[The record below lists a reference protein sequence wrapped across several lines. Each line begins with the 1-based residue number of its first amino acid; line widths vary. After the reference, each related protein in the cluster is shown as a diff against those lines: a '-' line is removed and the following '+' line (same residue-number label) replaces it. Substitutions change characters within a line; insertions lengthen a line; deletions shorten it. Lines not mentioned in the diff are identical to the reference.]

1 MNKFLILFAL
11 FFIGCVPV
19 ADAVADGNE
28 PPANPYL
35 ADSPWSMTHR
45 NPYCQASSPFP
56 GPDKGI
62 SGKDYII
69 GTPGCITM
77 PISGKYPD
85 GSRVVWGN
93 NLTNVFKLSTKNKKL
108 KEIDEVKKDKKDS
121 GAGSL
126 VESGIS
132 GAYTLVDKDG
142 VFFVPDMTRIF
153 AYCDSVAGDPASK
166 IKIRDVY
173 SIPAEYLH
181 EGKDKIVGLVMT
193 YDGMLVF
200 ATNTGLIGVL
210 SRSFDRAYYLY
221 LGEEDEELSNSIACD
236 EQGGI
241 YVVTSRKMYRVQW
254 TGTEITT
261 DETKGGWTA
270 DYETGSDQSGIR
282 LGIGSGTT
290 PTLMGVGSQDRFVAI
305 TDGSE
310 LMNMVL
316 FWRDNIPEDWQQIPG
331 TKDRRIAA
339 QVPVRFGNPDAKH
352 SQTDQSLCVRGYG
365 AIVVNNEL
373 GADLG
378 NRTLNIIISGIPGIA
393 PKGVEKFEWNPATRT
408 LSSVWANKQI
418 SIPNGV
424 PCMSA
429 ATNLFYGIG
438 KRGIFWTLEALDW
451 DTGES
456 AFYSN
461 IGIGLQYNSAYAAAQ
476 VGLDGCIYSGTAIGL
491 VNLRPK

>member
-1 MNKFLILFAL
+1 MSKLILLIAVLFA
-11 FFIGCVPV
+11 GCVPAI
-19 ADAVADGNE
+19 ADDGNE

-45 NPYCQASSPFP
+45 NPYCQASSPYP

-108 KEIDEVKKDKKDS
+108 AEIDEIKKESS
-121 GAGSL
+121 GSGDAGL
-126 VESGIS
+126 VEKGIS

-153 AYCDSVAGDPASK
+153 AYSDSVTGDPGSK
-166 IKIRDVY
+166 IMIRGVY

-181 EGKDKIVGLVMT
+181 DGTDKIVGLVMT

-221 LGEEDEELSNSIACD
+221 LGENNELSNSIACD

-241 YVVTSRKMYRVQW
+241 YVVTSKKMYRVQW
-254 TGTEITT
+254 TGIELTT
-261 DETKGGWTA
+261 DETRGGWTA

-282 LGIGSGTT
+282 LGKGSGTT
-290 PTLMGVGSQDRFVAI
+290 PTLMGVGTQDRFVAI
-305 TDGSE
+305 TDGSQ

-316 FWRDNIPEDWQQIPG
+316 FWRDSIPEDWQQIPG

-339 QVPVRFGNPDAKH
+339 QVPVRFGDPDAKH

-365 AIVVNNEL
+365 AVVVNNEL

-393 PKGVEKFEWNPATRT
+393 PKGIEKFEWNPKMKTF
-408 LSSVWANKQI
+408 SSVWANKDI
-418 SIPNGV
+418 SIPNGI

-429 ATNLFYGIG
+429 ATKLCYAVG

-456 AFYSN
+456 VFYSN

>member
-1 MNKFLILFAL
+1 MNRLILLVAVVL
-11 FFIGCVPV
+11 AGCVPQV
-19 ADAVADGNE
+19 ADDGNE

-45 NPYCQASSPFP
+45 NPYCQASSPYP
-56 GPDKGI
+56 GPDTGI
-62 SGKDYII
+62 RGKDYII

-77 PISGKYPD
+77 PISGKYSD

-93 NLTNVFKLSTKNKKL
+93 NLTHVFKLSTKDKRL
-108 KEIDEVKKDKKDS
+108 AEIDKIKKDS
-121 GAGSL
+121 GEDDEKGL
-126 VESGIS
+126 VESAVS

-153 AYCDSVAGDPASK
+153 AYGDSVSGDPASK
-166 IKIRDVY
+166 ITIRNVY
-173 SIPAEYLH
+173 NIPKEYLK
-181 EGKDKIVGLVMT
+181 GSDNKIVGLVMT

-200 ATNTGLIGVL
+200 ATNNGLVCVL
-210 SRSFDRAYYLY
+210 ARSFEKGYYLM
-221 LGEEDEELSNSIACD
+221 LGEDNEISNSIACD

-254 TGTEITT
+254 TGAELTT
-261 DETKGGWTA
+261 DEAKGGWIA
-270 DYETGSDQSGIR
+270 DYETGGDQSGIR
-282 LGIGSGTT
+282 LGNGSGTT
-290 PTLMGVGSQDRFVAI
+290 PTLMGTGSQDRFVAI
-305 TDGSE
+305 TDGSK
-310 LMNMVL
+310 LMNIVL
-316 FWRDNIPEDWQQIPG
+316 FWRDEIPDNWQQIPG
-331 TKDRRIAA
+331 TRDRRIAA
-339 QVPVRFGNPDAKH
+339 QVPVRFGDPEAMH

-365 AIVVNNEL
+365 AVVVNNEL

-378 NRTLNIIISGIPGIA
+378 NRTLNIIISGIPFIA
-393 PKGVEKFEWNPATRT
+393 PRGIEKFEWNPETRT
-408 LSSVWANKQI
+408 LASVWANTQI
-418 SIPNGV
+418 SVPNGI

-429 ATNLFYGIG
+429 STNLLYAIG
-438 KRGIFWTLEALDW
+438 KRDIYWTLEALDW

-461 IGIGLQYNSAYAAAQ
+461 IGIGLQYNSAYAATQ

>member
-1 MNKFLILFAL
+1 MQRLILIIAFL
-11 FFIGCVPV
+11 VSGCIPV
-19 ADAVADGNE
+19 IADDGNE

-45 NPYCQASSPFP
+45 NPYCQASSPYP
-56 GPDKGI
+56 GPDIGI
-62 SGKDYII
+62 SGKDYIT

-93 NLTNVFKLSTKNKKL
+93 NLTHVFKLSTKDKL
-108 KEIDEVKKDKKDS
+108 LAEIDKIKK
-121 GAGSL
+121 GSNDDDEKGL
-126 VESGIS
+126 VESAVS

-153 AYCDSVAGDPASK
+153 AYCDVTAGDPASK
-166 IKIRDVY
+166 IMVRNVY
-173 SIPAEYLH
+173 SIPQEYLK
-181 EGKDKIVGLVMT
+181 GADDKIVGLVMT

-200 ATNTGLIGVL
+200 ATNTGLVCVL
-210 SRSFDRAYYLY
+210 SRSFDRGCYFM
-221 LGEEDEELSNSIACD
+221 LGEKDEISNSIACD

-254 TGTEITT
+254 TGTELTT
-261 DETKGGWTA
+261 DEAKGGWIA
-270 DYETGSDQSGIR
+270 DYETGGDQSGIR
-282 LGIGSGTT
+282 LGNGSGTT

-316 FWRDNIPEDWQQIPG
+316 FWRDEIPSDWLQIPG

-339 QVPVRFGNPDAKH
+339 QVPVRFGVSEAAH

-365 AIVVNNEL
+365 AVVVNNEL

-378 NRTLNIIISGIPGIA
+378 NRTLNIIISGIPFIA
-393 PKGVEKFEWNPATRT
+393 PRGIEKFEWNPETRT
-408 LSSVWANKQI
+408 LSSVWTNTQI
-418 SIPNGV
+418 SIPNGI
-424 PCMSA
+424 PCMSVS
-429 ATNLFYGIG
+429 TNLLYAIG
-438 KRGIFWTLEALDW
+438 KRGIFWTLEAVDW

-461 IGIGLQYNSAYAAAQ
+461 VGIGLQYNSAYAATQ

>member
-1 MNKFLILFAL
+1 MKKLILLVSVLFA
-11 FFIGCVPV
+11 GCVP
-19 ADAVADGNE
+19 AAVNDGKE
-28 PPANPYL
+28 PPANQYL
-35 ADSPWSMTHR
+35 ADSPWNMTHR
-45 NPYCQASSPFP
+45 NPYCQASSPYP

-93 NLTNVFKLSTKNKKL
+93 NLTNVFKLGTKNNKL
-108 KEIDEVKKDKKDS
+108 SEIDEIKKDS
-121 GAGSL
+121 SGSGDGGL
-126 VESGIS
+126 VEKGIS
-132 GAYTLVDKDG
+132 GAYTLIDRDG

-153 AYCDSVAGDPASK
+153 AYCDSVTGDPGSK
-166 IKIRDVY
+166 IKIKGVY
-173 SIPAEYLH
+173 SIPAGYLH
-181 EGKDKIVGLVMT
+181 GGTDKIVGLVMT

-200 ATNTGLIGVL
+200 ATNTGLIGAV
-210 SRSFDRAYYLY
+210 SRGFDRAYFLY
-221 LGEEDEELSNSIACD
+221 LGEDDELSNSIACD

-254 TGTEITT
+254 TGAELTT
-261 DETKGGWTA
+261 DEAKGGWTA

-282 LGIGSGTT
+282 LGKGSGTT
-290 PTLMGVGSQDRFVAI
+290 PTLMGVGRQDRFVAI

-316 FWRDNIPEDWQQIPG
+316 FWRDKIPEGWQQIPG

-339 QVPVRFGNPDAKH
+339 QVPVRFGDSDAKH

-365 AIVVNNEL
+365 AVVVNNEL

-378 NRTLNIIISGIPGIA
+378 SRTLNIIISGVPGIA
-393 PKGVEKFEWNPATRT
+393 PKGIEKFEWNPETRT
-408 LSSVWANKQI
+408 LSSVWANRQI
-418 SIPNGV
+418 SIPNGI

-429 ATNLFYGIG
+429 ATGLCYAIG

-451 DTGES
+451 NTGES
-456 AFYSN
+456 VFYSN
-461 IGIGLQYNSAYAAAQ
+461 IGIGLQYNSAYAATQ
-476 VGLDGCIYSGTAIGL
+476 VGLEGCIYSGTAIGL
-491 VNLRPK
+491 VNLRPE